1 MNMVYYIYLYFILI
15 RIKTI
20 STKNKNLYKIN
31 KFSKINNKYND
42 LNKYI
47 RLIYIYN

>member
-31 KFSKINNKYND
+31 KFSKININKIFQSRIKKN
-42 LNKYI
+42 N
-47 RLIYIYN
+47 

>member
-31 KFSKINNKYND
+31 KFSKINLIYHKFKYN
-42 LNKYI
+42 KI
-47 RLIYIYN
+47 FR

>member
-1 MNMVYYIYLYFILI
+1 MFMNMVYYIYLYFILI

-31 KFSKINNKYND
+31 KFSKINLKSVIFLLKN
-42 LNKYI
+42 LN
-47 RLIYIYN
+47 

>member
-31 KFSKINNKYND
+31 KFSKINWC
-42 LNKYI
+42 LNIMK
-47 RLIYIYN
+47 